1 MAEALSLASSLV
13 ALAGFA
19 FQTSKSLY
27 QVIESFKTTKR
38 TVRELRYELDSLTQ
52 ALATLQQAAANNED
66 QLVALKLPLL
76 RCGKICKEFE
86 EVINSCISHSHGQRA
101 SFRDWAKLQYM
112 GGDIE
117 NIRIT
122 LAGYKAT
129 INIALGGATFR
140 QANVTANVL
149 DEYRQMIAEAT
160 SDLQD
165 HLQGI
170 NERVESLEQKGP
182 VQDSDAD
189 LSVIMEEKEST
200 EQCLAICSQV
210 SRFIEAAQKRLPRG
224 SHTDRTLSLES
235 AWNKASDLTGKARTN
250 VFEDVTSSDDSHQ
263 LVVSTIGDLISA
275 RHIITGARSMQWLG
289 QMSDDTLQQLSRS
302 QKNISREQEDL
313 GV

>member
-200 EQCLAICSQV
+200 EHPPLSREEKARLDIIKEERDSITQCLSICA
-210 SRFIEAAQKRLPRG
+210 E
-224 SHTDRTLSLES
+224 
-235 AWNKASDLTGKARTN
+235 ASDLTGKARTN